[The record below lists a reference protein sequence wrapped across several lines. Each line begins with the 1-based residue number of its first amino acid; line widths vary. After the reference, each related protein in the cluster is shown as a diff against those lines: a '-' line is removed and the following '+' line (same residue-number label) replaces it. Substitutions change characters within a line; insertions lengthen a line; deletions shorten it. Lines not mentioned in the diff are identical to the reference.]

1 MFVPSYFEFV
11 NSAKLLCGDYA
22 MENIPSEM
30 RLLGSSRPII
40 LSDATL
46 EKIGSVR
53 ILTDALSKGGMK
65 ASAIYTDIP
74 LDSSIEKVN
83 EISRIY
89 RENNADGI
97 IALGGGSVI
106 DTAKGLRM
114 LISQGGKNI
123 LSYVGSEMLGRGQSV
138 PFAAIPTT
146 SGTGSEATSVAVIKD
161 GERKVKLEFISSF
174 LLPDIA
180 VLDVRALESM
190 PARITALTGLDALT
204 HAIEA
209 YSCLQ
214 KNPISQCYALTAIK
228 LIMGNLEN
236 AVRKPKDKDA
246 RIAMAI
252 ASYIAGASFSNSMVG
267 IVHAIGHSVGGV
279 CSVAHGEAMTILLP
293 ICMRYNKDYADSD
306 YSDLLLYLS
315 NADVYASTRKEDR
328 AEKAI
333 DVVVSFIERIKASA
347 PIATK
352 LSERGVKR
360 SDFEEIAKRALND
373 GALIVNPRNADKDDI
388 LKILEEAF

>member
-1 MFVPSYFEFV
+1 M
-11 NSAKLLCGDYA
+11 
-22 MENIPSEM
+22 
-30 RLLGSSRPII
+30 
-40 LSDATL
+40 LS
-46 EKIGSVR
+46 
-53 ILTDALSKGGMK
+53 
-65 ASAIYTDIP
+65 
-74 LDSSIEKVN
+74 
-83 EISRIY
+83 
-89 RENNADGI
+89 
-97 IALGGGSVI
+97 
-106 DTAKGLRM
+106 
-114 LISQGGKNI
+114 
-123 LSYVGSEMLGRGQSV
+123 RGQSV

-146 SGTGSEATSVAVIKD
+146 SGPGSEATGVAVIKD

-180 VLDVRALESM
+180 VLDTRVLESM

-214 KNPISQCYALTAIK
+214 KNPISQCYALSAIR
-228 LIMGNLEN
+228 LIVGNLEK
-236 AVRKPKDKDA
+236 AITRPRDREA
-246 RIAMAI
+246 RISMAI
-252 ASYIAGASFSNSMVG
+252 ASYISGAAFSNSMVG

-293 ICMRYNKDYADSD
+293 VCMRYNEEYAEED
-306 YSDLLLYLS
+306 YSELLLYLS
-315 NADVYASTRKEDR
+315 DADTYASTKKEDR
-328 AEKAI
+328 AKKAI
-333 DVVVSFIERIKASA
+333 STVEDFITRIKGIA

-360 SDFEEIAKRALND
+360 SDFEEIAKRAMND